1 MRGENTTVLIIGDTT
16 ETKGFMHAMLVV
28 TISAGS
34 SALLFFLS
42 FISAFFRRYS
52 AVIAHSKKIAM
63 ANRVYQNIRS

>member
-16 ETKGFMHAMLVV
+16 ETKGFMQAMLVV

-42 FISAFFRRYS
+42 FLHSLD
-52 AVIAHSKKIAM
+52 VIQPLSHIAKK
-63 ANRVYQNIRS
+63 